1 MEDKYSIG
9 EREPEWQAFRREAW
23 IYKFSADAKAV
34 VYSIDTPPPTI
45 SGKIHI
51 GHIFSYTQA
60 EVVARY
66 NRMLGKN
73 VFYPFGFDDNG
84 LPTERLVEK
93 ELGKKGSE
101 FTREEFT
108 TECLR
113 VTDEYRKKF
122 QNLWESLGFSVDRD
136 LAYSTISP
144 EVQKVSQTSFVRLL
158 NRGLIYQ
165 KKSPALR
172 CHECQTS
179 IAQAEIDRK
188 EFESVFYD
196 IQFDRED
203 GSPLV
208 IATTRPEL
216 LPACVA
222 VFVNPEDER
231 YTALVGT
238 YVTTPLGVKVQIM
251 ADAKVDKEK
260 GTGAVMCCTYGDEV
274 DMHRV
279 KTYGLPERIILDHDG
294 KLQNTGDTELDG
306 VYYKKARNII
316 VDKVAAAGKLVA
328 QKDISH
334 EVGIHERCGTPIE
347 ILPLQQYFVKVMD
360 IKEKLI
366 SLGEEIDWQPA
377 FMKKRYIEWVES
389 LKRDWCISRQ
399 RYFGIPIP
407 VWYSKKTGEMILPT
421 EADLPINPLTD
432 KPSML
437 PEWHTY
443 DDIMPE
449 ADVLDTWAT
458 SALTPLINAKF
469 FDATSTLHEKLLPMS
484 LRPQAHDIIRT
495 RAFYTILMSYYHTG
509 KVPFEHIM
517 ISWHVLAG
525 KWEKISKSKNNAWAT
540 PEELIQK
547 YGADPIRYW
556 ACGGGLGKDIV
567 FDEKEIEKGRKLVTK
582 LRNAARFALL
592 NLQDFAP
599 ENVDVSQLYETDQ
612 WIIYKSQETGEKM
625 KKYFETFNVWTALIE
640 FEKFFWGDF
649 CDNYLEIVKD
659 KISNPWKY
667 PDGEAMKKSAQCG
680 IYVALLHILK
690 LISPI
695 LPHISE
701 ELYQSYFKA
710 HENQV
715 SIHTHLYTSDLTA
728 TEKTAYASLHT
739 DMKLV
744 LTVIELIRK
753 FKTDTWIKYGQ
764 ESEKL
769 VVSGNAEALS
779 SLQLYVS
786 DLISITRCTAVEFKA
801 GAEELGVEIV

>member
-1 MEDKYSIG
+1 MEDKYAIG
-9 EREPEWQAFRREAW
+9 EREPEWQSFWKDTW
-23 IYKFSADAKAV
+23 IYKFSADAASV

-66 NRMLGKN
+66 HRMLGKT

-101 FTREEFT
+101 FSREEFSAA
-108 TECLR
+108 CLK
-113 VTDEYRKKF
+113 VTDDYRKKF
-122 QNLWESLGFSVDRD
+122 QSLWESLWFSVDWE

-144 EVQKVSQTSFVRLL
+144 DVQKVSQTSFLRLL
-158 NRGLIYQ
+158 ERGLIYQ
-165 KKSPALR
+165 KQSPALW

-196 IQFDRED
+196 IQFDGED
-203 GSPLV
+203 GQPFIIS
-208 IATTRPEL
+208 TTRPEL

-222 VFVNPEDER
+222 VFVNPEDAR
-231 YTALVGT
+231 YTARVGT
-238 YVTTPLGVKVQIM
+238 YVTTPLWTRVQILT
-251 ADAKVDKEK
+251 DAKVDKEK
-260 GTGAVMCCTYGDEV
+260 WTGAVMCCTYGDET
-274 DMHRV
+274 DMYWVR
-279 KTYGLPERIILDHDG
+279 TYGLPEKIILDHEG
-294 KLQNTGDTELDG
+294 KLKDTGDTELDG
-306 VYYKKARNII
+306 VYYKKARKVI
-316 VDKVAAAGKLVA
+316 VEKIAAAGKIIA

-366 SLGEEIDWQPA
+366 ALGEEIDWQPA

-389 LKRDWCISRQ
+389 LKWDWCISRQ

-432 KPSML
+432 KPSVL
-437 PEWHTY
+437 PAWHTY

-469 FDATSTLHEKLLPMS
+469 FDATSTLREKLLPMS

-495 RAFYTILMSYYHTG
+495 RAFYTILMSYYHTW

-517 ISWHVLAG
+517 ISWHVLAWKG
-525 KWEKISKSKNNAWAT
+525 EKISKSKNNAWAT

-582 LRNAARFALL
+582 LRNATRFALL
-592 NLQDFAP
+592 NLQDFVP
-599 ENVDVSQLYETDQ
+599 EKTDVASLYPTDQ
-612 WIIYKSQETGEKM
+612 RVVYKSQEVGEKM

-640 FEKFFWGDF
+640 FEKFFWSDF

-659 KISNPWKY
+659 KIATPAKY
-667 PDGEAMKKSAQCG
+667 ADGEAVKKSAQNG
-680 IYVALLHILK
+680 IYLALLHILK
-690 LISPI
+690 LISPM

-701 ELYQSYFKA
+701 ELYQAYFRA
-710 HENQV
+710 HEGQV
-715 SIHTHLYTSDLTA
+715 SIHTHLYPADLSA
-728 TEKTAYASLHT
+728 TEKASYATLHADTKLLFTA
-739 DMKLV
+739 
-744 LTVIELIRK
+744 IELIRK

-769 VVSGNAEALS
+769 IVRGSAADLNI
-779 SLQLYVS
+779 LQWYAS
-786 DLISITRCTAVEFKA
+786 DLISITRCVAVEFEE
-801 GAEELGVEIV
+801 GGEELAVEII